1 LRVKVKLWRKQGNRR
16 GGQDREE
23 GQRKARGASGRV
35 ETSHYQEG
43 SDKGVLR
50 DGSSNGTKAK
60 HEGSQHHRDGG
71 LKALRL
77 EPQSAVS
84 PDVSLPFR
92 GSSETTGECTCF
104 TGAQDT
110 TQHVLEE
117 CEEEGSLGETE
128 KTARG
133 HKGCLPLPSDR
144 PDQRRES
151 KKEINSRKKQR

>member
-1 LRVKVKLWRKQGNRR
+1 VEKTGESPRRTRSRR
-16 GGQDREE
+16 GPEKS
-23 GQRKARGASGRV
+23 QRCFRKSGNFPLPGRKR
-35 ETSHYQEG
+35 QRRPW
-43 SDKGVLR
+43 R